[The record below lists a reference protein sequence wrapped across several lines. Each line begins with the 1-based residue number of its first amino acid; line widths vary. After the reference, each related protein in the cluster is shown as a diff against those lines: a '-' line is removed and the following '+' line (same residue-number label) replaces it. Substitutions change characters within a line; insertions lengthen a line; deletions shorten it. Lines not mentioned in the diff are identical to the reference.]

1 MHSLFEMSSPWWTF
15 VIRGA
20 LTYLGLLVLMRLT
33 GKRSFGHMSAFDLIV
48 LVLVGGT
55 LRTAII
61 GSEQGFIGPFIG
73 IASILA
79 ADKILGWAC
88 ARSERLNRLVE
99 GRPAVLIR
107 EGHRDAA
114 SLKAQNLPP
123 AALDRALHAEGLA
136 DERTIKIG
144 RLEPNGKITFIQ
156 N

>member
-20 LTYLGLLVLMRLT
+20 LTYLGLLILMRLT

-61 GSEQGFIGPFIG
+61 GSDQGFFGPFIG

-88 ARSERLNRLVE
+88 ARSESLNRVVE
-99 GRPAVLIR
+99 GQPAVLIR
-107 EGHRDAA
+107 EGHRCRGTQD
-114 SLKAQNLPP
+114 PE
-123 AALDRALHAEGLA
+123 RAPSGLGPRVA
-136 DERTIKIG
+136 CR
-144 RLEPNGKITFIQ
+144 RLGG
-156 N
+156 